1 MRINL
6 IIGWLRKLQKGDIMK
21 NKLSE
26 QRSWKWIGTTCALM
40 VMLTTVGTRADEVSN
55 VDVKIERVA
64 LFKNGLGYFTSSATL
79 PQGATTINLGQLPVP
94 SHGTF
99 WVGYPKDVRLR
110 SLFTSMETVEKSVP
124 ARSVA
129 ELLRVNLGRKVA
141 IGTGS
146 SDVPAISGTVVK
158 VMSADKPTEPPSPY
172 LMDTRRSPSARRYEP
187 RRLPLL
193 VVIKTQ
199 TGIVALNAGSI
210 TRADFEG
217 DDITTSVSAVSKQP
231 SIRMELDKAAAGKE
245 IEVSYLARGITWSPS
260 YMIDISDPKTAR
272 LSAKALVINEV
283 ADLREVHLD
292 LVTGF
297 PNIQFSEVNSPVAM
311 SQNLEGFLKALTAGR
326 SESRGRAHMM
336 QQQAVSLNVP
346 RFEDRVSVPIPGY
359 STAREG
365 TVSEDLF
372 LYPVENLTLPREQ
385 TACIPLFTAEVP
397 YEHIYIWK
405 IPDVL
410 DEHERYRRERESD
423 EQLFAEEVWHS
434 CRLVNNMKMPWTTAA
449 AEFVKD
455 GQLTGQDICYY
466 TAPGAE
472 TTVRINR
479 AMNVLAEEAELE
491 LERKRNAATFHR
503 CAYDLVKLKGE
514 LKLENRL
521 NKSAKVEVTKNL
533 SGEVLETLP
542 RAKDIPTA
550 KGLKRVNPRHVL
562 VWQIGLDP
570 GQKQTLSYTY
580 EVYLRN

>member
-1 MRINL
+1 M
-6 IIGWLRKLQKGDIMK
+6 
-21 NKLSE
+21 
-26 QRSWKWIGTTCALM
+26 M
-40 VMLTTVGTRADEVSN
+40 VMLTAIGTRADEVSD

-79 PQGATTINLGQLPVP
+79 PKGATTIKLGQLPVP
-94 SHGTF
+94 SYGTF
-99 WVGYPKDVRLR
+99 WVGYPKDVKVR
-110 SLFTSMETVEKSVP
+110 SLFTSMENVEESVP

-129 ELLRVNLGRKVA
+129 ELLQVNLGRKVV
-141 IGTGS
+141 INTGS
-146 SDVPAISGTVVK
+146 KDVPAISGTIVK
-158 VMSADKPTEPPSPY
+158 VMSEDKPTEPPSPY
-172 LMDTRRSPSARRYEP
+172 LMDIRRSPSARRYQP
-187 RRLPLL
+187 HRAPLL
-193 VVIKTQ
+193 VVIRTE
-199 TGIVALNAGSI
+199 TGTVTLNAGSI

-217 DDITTSVSAVSKQP
+217 DDITTSVPAVSKQP
-231 SIRMELDKAAAGKE
+231 SIRMELEKAAVGEE
-245 IEVSYLARGITWSPS
+245 IEVTYLARGITWSPS

-283 ADLREVHLD
+283 ADLHEVHLD

-311 SQNLEGFLKALTAGR
+311 SQNLEGFLKALTTGR
-326 SESRGRAHMM
+326 SESHGRGHMM
-336 QQQAVSLNVP
+336 QQQAMLSNVA
-346 RFEDRVSVPIPGY
+346 RFGDRMSVPMPGY

-372 LYPVENLTLPREQ
+372 LYPVENLTLARKE

-405 IPDVL
+405 IPDML
-410 DEHERYRRERESD
+410 DENERYRRERERD

-466 TAPGAE
+466 TALGAE
-472 TTVRINR
+472 TTIRINR
-479 AMNVLAEEAELE
+479 AMNLLAEEAELE
-491 LERKRNAATFHR
+491 LERKRNAATFGGSR
-503 CAYDLVKLKGE
+503 YDLVKVKGE
-514 LKLENRL
+514 LKLQNRL
-521 NKSAKVEVTKNL
+521 DKSANVEVTKNM
-533 SGEVLETLP
+533 SGEVLETVP
-542 RAKDIPTA
+542 QAKDIPTA

-562 VWQIGLDP
+562 VWEIELKP

-580 EVYLRN
+580 EVYVRN